1 MLIHSSFLSP
11 PSEMELGLSLGDASK
26 SFGFLKNEMIQKHQ
40 QKISINNGGLDF
52 RISLGLNSFAEREE
66 ALKFQENGDDDDD
79 DRSSEGDVGD
89 GETPIQ
95 LNLLPVAP
103 VPLPVSSRLQSL
115 PWSSD
120 NGTFSL
126 FHLSFSL

>member
-1 MLIHSSFLSP
+1 
-11 PSEMELGLSLGDASK
+11 MELGLSLGDASK

-79 DRSSEGDVGD
+79 DDDRSSEGDVGD

-95 LNLLPVAP
+95 LNLLPIAP

-115 PWSSD
+115 PWSSG
-120 NGTFSL
+120 NCTFSL
-126 FHLSFSL
+126 FHLSLSL